1 MEGHVPT
8 RLAATNVR
16 PSPAKSDPLLQAGH
30 DLHREPPAGRAGT
43 FSMFPQR
50 VGARM
55 LHELRS
61 ALPPTI
67 FFFDLR

>member
-1 MEGHVPT
+1 M
-8 RLAATNVR
+8 
-16 PSPAKSDPLLQAGH
+16 KSDPLLQAGR
-30 DLHREPPAGRAGT
+30 DLHREPSAGRAGT

-67 FFFDLR
+67 FFLDLR